1 MMDEKPAAAA
11 VAATARRRG
20 LLIIWGA
27 QAFAL
32 VVFFVVARVIRP
44 VSNADGNHMLAWMLG
59 AVGFASFLLSF
70 LVKRKLLARAVAERR
85 FDLGTTA
92 YVVAFAMCEATA
104 ILGFVA
110 YIVTGLSYALHS
122 FIIAALGLCL
132 HFPTQGALDVIGAG
146 DAGAKF
152 KTTL

>member
-1 MMDEKPAAAA
+1 MMDEKLVAATA
-11 VAATARRRG
+11 AATARRRG

-32 VVFFVVARVIRP
+32 VIFFIVARVIRP
-44 VSNADGNHMLAWMLG
+44 VSNADGNHTLAWVLG
-59 AVGFASFLLSF
+59 AVGFGSFLLSF

-92 YVVAFAMCEATA
+92 YVVAFAMCEATG

-110 YIVTGLSYALHS
+110 YIMTGLSYALHS
-122 FIIAALGLCL
+122 FIIAALGLYL
-132 HFPTQGALDVIGAG
+132 HFPTQSALDAIGAG
-146 DAGAKF
+146 DAGANF
-152 KTTL
+152 QTTL